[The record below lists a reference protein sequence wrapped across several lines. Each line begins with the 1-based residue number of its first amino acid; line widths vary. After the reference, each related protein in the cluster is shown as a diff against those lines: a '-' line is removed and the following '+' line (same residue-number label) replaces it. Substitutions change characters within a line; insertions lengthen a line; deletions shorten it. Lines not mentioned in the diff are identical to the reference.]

1 MRTVLIYSLTSA
13 AIPDIHSFIFNT
25 RMFLDSGSGWGVT
38 WSLKFWLISA
48 GCTGSI
54 SNWDNTDT
62 QMSSLVDFC
71 SSFFKCCFNGYV
83 GSHCYILGS
92 VRGAVLFR
100 QIVIPLYPLKKKTT
114 NLSWFPLLPPISS
127 LSSWC
132 ASVSLLDGGRY
143 VFSFFSLFSFCFFI
157 YFFNT
162 AVTVACNWSCA
173 CNLSSSAVCFS
184 VLDSQSPYWTL

>member
-25 RMFLDSGSGWGVT
+25 CMLLDSGSGWGVT

-71 SSFFKCCFNGYV
+71 SSLFKCCFNGYV

-100 QIVIPLYPLKKKTT
+100 KIVIPLYPLKKKTQT
-114 NLSWFPLLPPISS
+114 FHGFHFYLLFLLFPPGVLVSRSWMAGGM
-127 LSSWC
+127 
-132 ASVSLLDGGRY
+132 ASA
-143 VFSFFSLFSFCFFI
+143 FSLCFLSVFL
-157 YFFNT
+157 FFLNT